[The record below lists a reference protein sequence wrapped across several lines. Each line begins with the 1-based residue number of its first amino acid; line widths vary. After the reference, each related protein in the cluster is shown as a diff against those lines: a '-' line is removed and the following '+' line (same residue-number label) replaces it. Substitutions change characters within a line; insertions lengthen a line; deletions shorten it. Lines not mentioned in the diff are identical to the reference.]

1 MEGKKRIKVALKT
14 PNPLFKQWLKEL
26 IDEAVKKKKK
36 ISKTYQK
43 ALDSLEKYPLTLYSG
58 HDCAI
63 LDGFG
68 QRICEIL
75 EQKLQQHLG
84 IRYINNPDF
93 RNLCFKDKVV
103 MLQKQEHDELLEF
116 IKDIEASHLTED
128 SLADKTTKSLK
139 NITNLSIIE
148 EDVEMKNDSMDMN
161 DDDILTD
168 LQDEKECI
176 DLQNVKNPIDTDSE
190 ESDDKQSDEDS
201 FDRMIKKYCPE
212 KPINKPKTQLQLP
225 KPVINSPT
233 SSVQNRIL
241 KKFKSFSAVGNI
253 AGPSYASSPISK
265 FLNVENNIRCMNDN
279 DDDDEFDRIVNSNN
293 GIKDNDVLPSPIL
306 PKKKTAVLD
315 KNKVPKIPPSSSTK
329 LPKPIIAVENEK
341 QDLFEYTSID
351 DINPLEYEVMLL
363 IDVGESKTVSSE
375 IKTKLQEQ
383 GVKSDIRKLHVGD
396 FLWIAKHKTE
406 KSKEYVLPYII
417 ERKRLDDLSSS
428 IKDGRFHEQ
437 KFRLKQCGI
446 ENVIYL
452 IENYMKAGKCGLPFA
467 TLLQAASN
475 TSIINKFQVKF
486 TENLD
491 HTGLYLAIMSSFIE
505 NIFKNKKP
513 VKYKLL
519 EFEAFNQSSVKQRKF
534 TVRETFIKQ
543 LLTLKGLSVDIA
555 LEITKYY
562 PTPSHLFNAFK
573 DLSKSEGETL
583 LSKITIGDLKRK
595 IPSTISKNIYSY
607 FMYK

>member
-1 MEGKKRIKVALKT
+1 MQTIYCR
-14 PNPLFKQWLKEL
+14 
-26 IDEAVKKKKK
+26 
-36 ISKTYQK
+36 
-43 ALDSLEKYPLTLYSG
+43 YPLTLYSG

-84 IRYINNPDF
+84 IRYINDPNF

-128 SLADKTTKSLK
+128 SLADKTAKSLK
-139 NITNLSIIE
+139 NITNLSMIEE

-161 DDDILTD
+161 DDGVLMEIQDKEVPVITD
-168 LQDEKECI
+168 H
-176 DLQNVKNPIDTDSE
+176 E
-190 ESDDKQSDEDS
+190 ESEDEKQSDEDS

-212 KPINKPKTQLQLP
+212 KPKSKPKTQLQLP

-233 SSVQNRIL
+233 NRIL
-241 KKFKSFSAVGNI
+241 KKFKSFSAVGNV

-265 FLNVENNIRCMNDN
+265 FLNVENNMRCID

-293 GIKDNDVLPSPIL
+293 RVKEIDVLPSPIL
-306 PKKKTAVLD
+306 PKKKAA
-315 KNKVPKIPPSSSTK
+315 PSSPTK
-329 LPKPIIAVENEK
+329 LPIPIIAVENEK

-351 DINPLEYEVMLL
+351 EINPLDYEVMLL
-363 IDVGESKTVSSE
+363 IDIGESKTVSNE
-375 IKTKLQEQ
+375 IQVKLQEH

-467 TLLQAASN
+467 TLLQAATN
-475 TSIINKFQVKF
+475 TQLINKFQVKF

-505 NIFKNKKP
+505 NIFKVSSNIWTQ
-513 VKYKLL
+513 KL
-519 EFEAFNQSSVKQRKF
+519 
-534 TVRETFIKQ
+534 
-543 LLTLKGLSVDIA
+543 
-555 LEITKYY
+555 
-562 PTPSHLFNAFK
+562 
-573 DLSKSEGETL
+573 
-583 LSKITIGDLKRK
+583 
-595 IPSTISKNIYSY
+595 
-607 FMYK
+607 